1 MTSPQGEYPPQ
12 QPPNP
17 QWGNQPPPS
26 GGQQPPQFAPPPG
39 YGQPPKKKSSG
50 GKIVL
55 IVVAVIIGLCGF
67 SAVIA
72 AVNSGD
78 DKKTDTTASSPAAAP
93 AVGAASES
101 AAPPAAKPSA
111 EKPSASAP
119 GLNTPVRD
127 GKFEFV
133 VTGVQV
139 GLGEVG
145 DNPYLQRKAQGAY
158 TIVSMTVKNTSNK
171 PQGFSPSDQYLF
183 DSKNRKFENDSMAA
197 INLQADTSM
206 YASVNPGNTVTA
218 QVVFDLPAD
227 AVPSHIM
234 LHDSMFSGGA
244 KVTLQ

>member
-17 QWGNQPPPS
+17 NWGNQPAPG
-26 GGQQPPQFAPPPG
+26 GGQQPPGQFAPPPR
-39 YGQPPKKKSSG
+39 YGQPPQKKSKG

-55 IVVAVIIGLCGF
+55 IVVAVVIGLCGF
-67 SAVIA
+67 GAVIA
-72 AVNSGD
+72 AVNGG
-78 DKKTDTTASSPAAAP
+78 DKKSDTTTSSAAAP
-93 AVGAASES
+93 GPSAAGES
-101 AAPPAAKPSA
+101 AAPPAAKPPA
-111 EKPSASAP
+111 EKPSAGP

-139 GLGEVG
+139 GLTEVG

-158 TIVSMTVKNTSNK
+158 TIVSMTVKNISNK

-183 DSKNRKFENDSMAA
+183 DTGNRKFENDSMAA

-206 YASVNPGNTVTA
+206 YASLNPGNTVTA

-227 AVPSHIM
+227 AVPSHIV

-244 KVTLQ
+244 EVTLR

>member
-1 MTSPQGEYPPQ
+1 MTTPHNEYPAQ

-17 QWGNQPPPS
+17 HWGNQPPA
-26 GGQQPPQFAPPPG
+26 GQQSPQAGQFAPPG
-39 YGQPPKKKSSG
+39 YGQPPKKSG
-50 GKIVL
+50 RGKIVL
-55 IVVAVIIGLCGF
+55 IVVALIVGLCGF
-67 SAVIA
+67 GAVIA
-72 AVNSGD
+72 AVNGGD

-93 AVGAASES
+93 IVGAAGES
-101 AAPPAAKPSA
+101 SAPPAAKPSA
-111 EKPSASAP
+111 DKPSGP
-119 GLNTPVRD
+119 GLDTPVRD

-139 GLGEVG
+139 GLAEVG
-145 DNPYLQRKAQGAY
+145 DNPYLRRTAQGAY
-158 TIVSMTVKNTSNK
+158 TIVSMTVKNISNK

-183 DSKNRKFENDSMAA
+183 DTQNRKFENDSMAA

-244 KVTLQ
+244 KVTLR

>member
-1 MTSPQGEYPPQ
+1 M
-12 QPPNP
+12 
-17 QWGNQPPPS
+17 
-26 GGQQPPQFAPPPG
+26 
-39 YGQPPKKKSSG
+39 
-50 GKIVL
+50 I
-55 IVVAVIIGLCGF
+55 AVIVGLCGF
-67 SAVIA
+67 GAVIA
-72 AVNSGD
+72 VVNSGD
-78 DKKTDTTASSPAAAP
+78 DKKTDTTASSVAAAP
-93 AVGAASES
+93 APDTAGASV
-101 AAPPAAKPSA
+101 APPAAKPS
-111 EKPSASAP
+111 PGLP

-139 GLGEVG
+139 GVGEVG

-183 DSKNRKFENDSMAA
+183 DGQNRKFENDSMAA

-206 YASVNPGNTVTA
+206 YANINPGNTVTA

-227 AVPSHIM
+227 AVPSHVM

>member
-1 MTSPQGEYPPQ
+1 M
-12 QPPNP
+12 
-17 QWGNQPPPS
+17 
-26 GGQQPPQFAPPPG
+26 
-39 YGQPPKKKSSG
+39 
-50 GKIVL
+50 L
-55 IVVAVIIGLCGF
+55 IVVAVVIGLCGF
-67 SAVIA
+67 GSVMA
-72 AVNSGD
+72 AVNGGD
-78 DKKTDTTASSPAAAP
+78 DKKTDTTAGPAAAP
-93 AVGAASES
+93 AAGAAGES
-101 AAPPAAKPSA
+101 AAPPAAKPPA
-111 EKPSASAP
+111 ASAP

-139 GLGEVG
+139 GLAEVG

-171 PQGFSPSDQYLF
+171 PQGFSPSAQYLF
-183 DSKNRKFENDSMAA
+183 DGQNRKFENDSMAA

-206 YASVNPGNTVTA
+206 YAGVNPGNTVTA